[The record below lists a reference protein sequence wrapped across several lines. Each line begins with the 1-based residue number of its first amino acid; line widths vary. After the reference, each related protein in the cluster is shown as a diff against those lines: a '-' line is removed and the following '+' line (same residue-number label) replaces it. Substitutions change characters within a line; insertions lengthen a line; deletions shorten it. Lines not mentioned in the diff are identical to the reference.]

1 MKHPESQLLSAHLD
15 GELPPREA
23 GELEAHLADC
33 PACSGLFR
41 ELSEVQ
47 RRARSLQDRVPQRDL
62 WPGIAGAIRGE
73 GDAHA
78 QVIQLHPW
86 RDRHAEREVRRGLRV
101 SYPQAIAAG
110 LALALFSGAMEAAQ
124 LEALLA
130 QHRDGMDPETAR
142 ILEKNLGIIDRAIQ
156 ESVKA
161 LQSDPGNSF
170 LESHLARSVETKA
183 SYLREAMVF
192 VAVES

>member
-1 MKHPESQLLSAHLD
+1 MAGSPAPWVELVSQAS
-15 GELPPREA
+15 
-23 GELEAHLADC
+23 
-33 PACSGLFR
+33 
-41 ELSEVQ
+41 
-47 RRARSLQDRVPQRDL
+47 
-62 WPGIAGAIRGE
+62 PGIGN
-73 GDAHA
+73 
-78 QVIQLHPW
+78 
-86 RDRHAEREVRRGLRV
+86 
-101 SYPQAIAAG
+101 AAR
-110 LALALFSGAMEAAQ
+110 EAAQ

-192 VAVES
+192 VAVIS